1 MEMPDDLTSRPIVS
15 GPKSVTKGLSK
26 LLEKI
31 LTPLVKQLRTYIKD
45 ERDFLSKFPRDIGE
59 GKYVICCDVKSLYT
73 SIPNSLGLQAIEYW
87 IDRLAHLIPTRFT
100 KEFII
105 EGTKF
110 VLENNYF
117 DFGDTTWHQVVGT
130 AMGKEVASPYACLT
144 VGFLEETILFP
155 RLLPA
160 NFEQD
165 IVQKIIEL
173 FF

>member
-110 VLENNYF
+110 VLE
-117 DFGDTTWHQVVGT
+117 TTTLILVILPGT
-130 AMGKEVASPYACLT
+130 
-144 VGFLEETILFP
+144 
-155 RLLPA
+155 RLLAQLWERRSRRLMP
-160 NFEQD
+160 
-165 IVQKIIEL
+165 V
-173 FF
+173 